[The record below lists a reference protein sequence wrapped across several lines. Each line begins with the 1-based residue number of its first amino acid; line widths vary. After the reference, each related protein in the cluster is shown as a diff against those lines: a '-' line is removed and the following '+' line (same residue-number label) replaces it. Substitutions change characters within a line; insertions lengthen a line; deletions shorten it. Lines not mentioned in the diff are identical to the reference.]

1 MGSRAHTDK
10 MRDIAA
16 INSRRDLYDIAVPGD
31 FGCRAGCTQFLP
43 RPDFQ
48 HTRIADR
55 RNSADYKGCY

>member
-1 MGSRAHTDK
+1 

-55 RNSADYKGCY
+55 RNSADYKGRY